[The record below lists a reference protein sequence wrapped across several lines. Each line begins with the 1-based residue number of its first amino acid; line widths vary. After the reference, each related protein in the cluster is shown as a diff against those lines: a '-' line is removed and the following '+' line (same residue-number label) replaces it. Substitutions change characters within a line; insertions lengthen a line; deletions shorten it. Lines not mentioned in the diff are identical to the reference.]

1 MLHLYLPG
9 QSLTQPRLRPPG
21 PLPVPQMP
29 LLMKK
34 GDRGLW
40 TDYGP
45 GRWHGPRLCGLR
57 MRAFTHTHTHTGL
70 LNTIFTSVISVPEH
84 TAFFCLFNL
93 VLFFPVTEM
102 LVAACCA
109 CGRAGVGGGE
119 GGKKNNNKIKHKKIT
134 WKNF

>member
-1 MLHLYLPG
+1 MVQEGGMAQGSVACACVH
-9 QSLTQPRLRPPG
+9 S
-21 PLPVPQMP
+21 
-29 LLMKK
+29 
-34 GDRGLW
+34 
-40 TDYGP
+40 
-45 GRWHGPRLCGLR
+45 H
-57 MRAFTHTHTHTGL
+57 THTHTHTGL

-119 GGKKNNNKIKHKKIT
+119 GGPENHCLAIPKPSPHLLGKEA
-134 WKNF
+134 